1 VSGRALS
8 QFPDR
13 APSFSSARLFFFFFF
28 FNKAQ
33 KFVTIIETKENKGEE
48 GEGREG
54 ERKGGKT
61 SGRRDVLHRG
71 SDLYTALD
79 LLRSAKLQ
87 REAVEW
93 SGGV

>member
-1 VSGRALS
+1 MGGLFPSS
-8 QFPDR
+8 QTEPLH
-13 APSFSSARLFFFFFF
+13 SVLLGFFFFFF